1 MFIAIISLSWN
12 IFEDLFCHV
21 LYYAK
26 DAGVRLFLNTSSLI
40 DRSSVL
46 IPNFNATQIVTL
58 AFLSGLQQICNLNIK
73 PMVGSAWVDL
83 SRTAL
88 VSDENSFVATGKDLP
103 LLVVVFANLQEA
115 IAVIWRDVCTTLLY
129 LLKSRLFY
137 LCLLMLIAAP
147 KPTYDSP
154 LHLRSEV
161 KWSESEWRIFLS
173 PISLKIGSVVVQ
185 DK

>member
-1 MFIAIISLSWN
+1 
-12 IFEDLFCHV
+12 
-21 LYYAK
+21 
-26 DAGVRLFLNTSSLI
+26 
-40 DRSSVL
+40 
-46 IPNFNATQIVTL
+46 
-58 AFLSGLQQICNLNIK
+58 
-73 PMVGSAWVDL
+73 MVGSAWADL

-154 LHLRSEV
+154 LHLRRERRYGVYDSTKVNCE
-161 KWSESEWRIFLS
+161 SESE
-173 PISLKIGSVVVQ
+173 
-185 DK
+185 

>member
-1 MFIAIISLSWN
+1 
-12 IFEDLFCHV
+12 
-21 LYYAK
+21 
-26 DAGVRLFLNTSSLI
+26 
-40 DRSSVL
+40 
-46 IPNFNATQIVTL
+46 
-58 AFLSGLQQICNLNIK
+58 
-73 PMVGSAWVDL
+73 MVGSAWADL

-137 LCLLMLIAAP
+137 LCFTLLMLIAAP

-154 LHLRSEV
+154 LHLRLGRYYTGHLQS
-161 KWSESEWRIFLS
+161 
-173 PISLKIGSVVVQ
+173 
-185 DK
+185 

>member
-1 MFIAIISLSWN
+1 
-12 IFEDLFCHV
+12 
-21 LYYAK
+21 
-26 DAGVRLFLNTSSLI
+26 
-40 DRSSVL
+40 
-46 IPNFNATQIVTL
+46 
-58 AFLSGLQQICNLNIK
+58 
-73 PMVGSAWVDL
+73 MVGSAWADL

-129 LLKSRLFY
+129 LLKSGLFY

-154 LHLRSEV
+154 LHLRLGRYYTGHLQS
-161 KWSESEWRIFLS
+161 
-173 PISLKIGSVVVQ
+173 
-185 DK
+185 